1 MKRPH
6 RFVYTYTH
14 SGLLTITDVTVN
26 VGIRRLQRHGL
37 KADGVY
43 GKVDNLHISYDG
55 NRITTVL
62 EDADPVTQNGSIDYP
77 GGKEELVFE
86 YNDWGGLI
94 KDESRGIA
102 DISYDRFGNPLR
114 VSFSDGG
121 YTENVYSATG
131 EKLRMTHATSL
142 NGTAVTFH
150 YYTQDYLGNN
160 RAVINGS
167 TGAIEQLTAYY
178 PYGGVIADLGTNQT
192 SGQPYKFGGKELITA
207 NGLNEYDFGVR
218 WYYQAVPHFTKPD
231 PMCEKYY
238 WLSPYLYCAN
248 NPVNIVDPNGKE
260 VIDSTKED
268 AEIAVDDMRAMF
280 PDSEFDRFR
289 DLIVQSGKKQ
299 NGKSLAP
306 ITEEALNDVLV
317 TEQLTND
324 QQALVDLVVDL
335 INSSDKHVIEY
346 IGNNKS
352 LSRSTSDIMRE
363 RLGLPSNMENSTIAS
378 IVLSLCGE
386 GATTL
391 IKDESLSIILKD
403 AASHPLGSPS
413 TVGHEVIGHGRT
425 LRLGFSNPEDQ
436 HVLSIQIQ
444 NLILRN
450 LNYDIQRDGTDHAPL
465 KTYIIQVS
473 QVIFF

>member
-1 MKRPH
+1 MVRPY
-6 RFVYTYTH
+6 RFVNTYPR
-14 SGLLTITDVTVN
+14 SVLLTATDVT
-26 VGIRRLQRHGL
+26 
-37 KADGVY
+37 
-43 GKVDNLHISYDG
+43 G
-55 NRITTVL
+55 N
-62 EDADPVTQNGSIDYP
+62 G
-77 GGKEELVFE
+77 
-86 YNDWGGLI
+86 
-94 KDESRGIA
+94 GIA

-131 EKLRMTHATSL
+131 EKLRMTQATSL
-142 NGTAVTFH
+142 NGTMTGKTTTEYRGNVIYRDGKVDMVLFPGGYATINGTAVTFH

-207 NGLNEYDFGVR
+207 NGLNEYDFGAR
-218 WYYQAVPHFTKPD
+218 QYYQAVPHFTKPD

-260 VIDSTKED
+260 IRGSTKED

-280 PDSEFDRFR
+280 PGSEFDRFR

-299 NGKSLAP
+299 NGKSLAS

-352 LSRSTSDIMRE
+352 LSRSTSDIMME

-391 IKDESLSIILKD
+391 IKDGSLSIILKD
-403 AASHPLGSPS
+403 AASHPLGRPS

-425 LRLGFSNPEDQ
+425 LRLGFSNLEDQ

-473 QVIFF
+473 QVVLFLR